1 MDLIGLCTQQVAIAG
16 DAIGAFGG
24 ADLALSEGMADYTIT
39 RLGHQGDGIAEGPA
53 FAPLT
58 LPGEVVTGTLNGNK
72 LTDIRVV
79 TPSSDR
85 VSAPC
90 RHFKACGGCQ
100 LQHASDAF
108 VADWKVEIVRSALT
122 AQGIATEFRPILTS
136 APKTRRRA
144 SFSARRTKKGAMAG
158 FHARASDTIVGIPD
172 CQLIAP
178 ALLSAMPVA
187 ENLAMVGGSRK
198 GELSVLATVSLAG
211 LDIAVMGGKPLDGQL
226 RIDLAALVEKHG
238 LARLAWGDEVI
249 AMRHPPVQDLGG
261 VQVVP
266 PFGAFLQATK
276 DGEDALRN
284 SVQEIVMGCDPIVD
298 LFAGCGTFALPL
310 ARKAEVHAVE
320 GSSDMMSALDRGWR
334 EGTGLKRITHETRD
348 LFRRPLLPDELAQFG
363 AAVIDPPRAGAEA
376 QVQELA
382 RSGVPVIAFV
392 SCNPVTFARDAK
404 ILLTAGYRL
413 NWVQVVDQFRWSSHV
428 ELVGSF
434 SLTSA

>member
-1 MDLIGLCTQQVAIAG
+1 
-16 DAIGAFGG
+16 
-24 ADLALSEGMADYTIT
+24 MADYTIT
-39 RLGHQGDGIAEGPA
+39 RLGHQGDGIAAGPI

-58 LPGEVVTGTLNGNK
+58 LPGEVVTGTLSGQK

-100 LQHASDAF
+100 LQHASNDF
-108 VADWKVEIVRSALT
+108 VADWKVGVVRSALT
-122 AQGIATEFRPILTS
+122 AQGIETAFRPILTS
-136 APKTRRRA
+136 APGTRRRA

-158 FHARASDTIVGIPD
+158 FHARASDTIVAIPD
-172 CQLIAP
+172 CQLIEP
-178 ALLSAMPVA
+178 ALLAAVPVA
-187 ENLAMVGGSRK
+187 EELAQIGGSRK
-198 GELSVLATVSLAG
+198 GELSVLATMSEAG
-211 LDIAVMGGKPLDGQL
+211 LDIAVTGGKPLDGQL
-226 RIDLAALVEKHG
+226 RIDLAAQTEKHG
-238 LARLAWGDEVI
+238 LARLAWGDEVV
-249 AMRHPPVQDLGG
+249 AMRHPPVQNLGG

-276 DGEDALRN
+276 DGEEALR
-284 SVQEIVMGCDPIVD
+284 SAVQEIVAGCDPVVD
-298 LFAGCGTFALPL
+298 LFAGCGTFALPM
-310 ARKAEVHAVE
+310 ARAAEIHAVE
-320 GSSDMMSALDRGWR
+320 GAPDMMAALDRAWR
-334 EGTGLKRITHETRD
+334 EGTGLKRITHEARD
-348 LFRRPLLPDELAQFG
+348 LFRRPLLPDELAKFG

-382 RSGVPVIAFV
+382 QSGIPVIAFV
-392 SCNPVTFARDAK
+392 SCNPVTFARDAR
-404 ILLTAGYRL
+404 ILLAAGYRL